1 MRDDV
6 RRLKTEIA
14 LREAKAAR
22 LIRQRAKPALIYA
35 ARQDIDRMY
44 EKLRR
49 AEGARCA
56 EGMTTNGS
64 GI

>member
-44 EKLRR
+44 EKLPLC
-49 AEGARCA
+49 ACAGSGARA
-56 EGMTTNGS
+56 ATRS
-64 GI
+64 